1 MKVLIVEDN
10 KILSDNIK
18 DYLEAKWIDSKQ
30 LFSGENVNYEL
41 SSTNYDL
48 VILDLGLPTIDGIEV
63 CNRIRNVGN
72 NIPVL
77 MLTSRNTINDK
88 IAGFKSWSDDYL
100 TKPFEYS
107 ELLMRIYALTKR
119 GFSLKWNIIKLYDL
133 EVDVERRKVL
143 KDWEEIE
150 LTNIEANLLIYLLQN
165 KWQVM
170 TKENLLEKVWWE
182 YDAFNMTRTLDIHIW
197 YLRKKLWKDL
207 IETIRWIWYTI
218 N

>member
-18 DYLEAKWIDSKQ
+18 DYLEAKWIDSNQ
-30 LFSGENVNYEL
+30 LFNGEHVNYEL

-88 IAGFKSWSDDYL
+88 VSWFKSWADDYL

-107 ELLMRIYALTKR
+107 ELLMRIHALTKR
-119 GFSLKWNIIKLYDL
+119 TFSLKWNIIKVYDL

-150 LTNIEANLLIYLLQN
+150 LTNIETNLLIYLLQN

-170 TKENLLEKVWWE
+170 TKEILLEKVWWE
-182 YDAFNMTRTLDIHIW
+182 YDAFNMTRTLDIHVG

-207 IETIRWIWYTI
+207 IETIRWRWYTI

>member
-1 MKVLIVEDN
+1 MRALIVEDN

-18 DYLEAKWIDSKQ
+18 DYLEAKWIDSNQ
-30 LFSGENVNYEL
+30 LFSWDNVNFEL
-41 SSTNYDL
+41 SSTNYDI

-88 IAGFKSWSDDYL
+88 VAGFKSGSDDYL

-107 ELLMRIYALTKR
+107 ELLMRIQALTKR
-119 GFSLKWNIIKLYDL
+119 TYSLKWNIIKVYDL
-133 EVDVERRKVL
+133 EVDVERRLVL
-143 KDWEEIE
+143 RDWEKIE
-150 LTNIEANLLIYLLQN
+150 LTNLETNLLIYLLQN
-165 KWQVM
+165 KWQIM
-170 TKENLLEKVWWE
+170 TKEVLLEKVWWE
-182 YDAFNMTRTLDIHIW
+182 YDAFNMTRTLDIHVG
-197 YLRKKLWKDL
+197 YLRKKLGKDL
-207 IETIRWIWYTI
+207 IETIRGKWYTI

>member
-1 MKVLIVEDN
+1 MRVLIVEDN

-18 DYLEAKWIDSKQ
+18 DYLEAKWIDSNQ
-30 LFSGENVNYEL
+30 LFSWDNVNYEL
-41 SSTNYDL
+41 SSANYDL

-63 CNRIRNVGN
+63 CNRIRNNGN

-88 IAGFKSWSDDYL
+88 VAGFKSWSDDYL

-107 ELLMRIYALTKR
+107 ELLMRIQALTKR
-119 GFSLKWNIIKLYDL
+119 SFSLKWNIIKVYDL

-150 LTNIEANLLIYLLQN
+150 LTNLEVNLLIYLLQN
-165 KWQVM
+165 KWQVLS
-170 TKENLLEKVWWE
+170 KETLLEKVWWE
-182 YDAFNMTRTLDIHIW
+182 YDAFNMTRTLDIHVG
-197 YLRKKLWKDL
+197 YLRKKLGKDL
-207 IETIRWIWYTI
+207 IETIRWTWYTI

>member
-1 MKVLIVEDN
+1 MRVLIVEDN

-18 DYLEAKWIDSKQ
+18 DYLEAKDIESKQ
-30 LFSGENVNYEL
+30 LFSWNNVNYEL

-63 CNRIRNVGN
+63 CNRIRNNGN

-88 IAGFKSWSDDYL
+88 VAGFKSGSDDYL

-107 ELLMRIYALTKR
+107 ELLMRIQALTR
-119 GFSLKWNIIKLYDL
+119 RSFSLKSNLITIDNL
-133 EVDVERRKVL
+133 EVNVDRRIVK
-143 KDWEEIE
+143 KDWEEIF
-150 LTNIEANLLIYLLQN
+150 LTNIEVNLLIYLLQN
-165 KWQVM
+165 KWQVLS
-170 TKENLLEKVWWE
+170 KETLLEKVWWE
-182 YDAFNMTRTLDIHIW
+182 YDEFNMTRTLDIHVG
-197 YLRKKLWKDL
+197 YLRKKLGKDL
-207 IETIRWIWYTI
+207 IETIRWTWYTI